1 MCKKNDTTMIIGPG
15 IATNDVFGLFISVGE
30 LNQDVL
36 EAAFIDIYLGY
47 ILHLSPDVITARR

>member
-1 MCKKNDTTMIIGPG
+1 MIIGPG